1 MKDFK
6 VREYFMLSLKK
17 NRNKEN
23 LHEINEL
30 IRPKKAVYFSF
41 INNEIFNYRDK
52 ITIEQKICLFKAE
65 EMSKFFGYEIWP
77 TQLTQLESKGGFVSK
92 KTTLSPFLMVCLLKI
107 HLRFREDSEKL
118 WFSSFCYDEPTSFWK
133 ISDNKGLLVFASI
146 KNHRDV
152 FQSHC

>member
-6 VREYFMLSLKK
+6 VKEYFMLSLKK

-23 LHEINEL
+23 LHEINEW

-77 TQLTQLESKGGFVSK
+77 TQLTQLESRGGLVSK
-92 KTTLSPFLMVCLLKI
+92 KRLYRLFLWCA
-107 HLRFREDSEKL
+107 F
-118 WFSSFCYDEPTSFWK
+118 
-133 ISDNKGLLVFASI
+133 
-146 KNHRDV
+146 
-152 FQSHC
+152 